1 MSRRLIKLAA
11 WIAGSAALLLG
22 LLWLVLWGLAA
33 SDWGRAK
40 VLELLNREVE
50 AATQAQLTLGDLE
63 GNPLTN
69 LVLRDV
75 SLRRGGRELARAA
88 EIELR
93 YNPLALLSGRV
104 HLGRLRLVRPW
115 VGLPLDL
122 PPDQGGGSLPGL
134 ALTIAR
140 LEVVDGGLE
149 AGGSLGR
156 LRRAEGVQL
165 EGEFSLD
172 ARGPRA
178 EARLAWANLSLDDLE
193 APLAVSGRVAADAKR
208 LTVESL
214 LVQAGRDHLEA
225 SGQYDWGKA
234 PRLNLKARGRI
245 TDWRTL
251 AGWSPAGA
259 PPPEPVDFRLE
270 ASGPQNACQVKAS
283 LQAAEGSL
291 DLAGRLNLDQPG
303 GELKAR
309 FAGLD
314 LSRLGLTQKATSL
327 GGSLELSS
335 QGWPGSRSS
344 QARLDC
350 GLDQTTWGDWQLKN
364 LTLRLRHQD
373 GHYRV
378 ESLELVGDQGRAQAS
393 GELIAPEDRAG
404 EQGPWR
410 AQGQVAFQD
419 LALPPDLLAG
429 LPEPLRQ
436 ARLNGLL
443 RGQGSLDAA
452 GEASLEL
459 SLDRSPLGPEL
470 ELTSLKASGGR
481 QAGKWRL
488 TALELTAPGLSF
500 KAQGRVDAEVA
511 DLEWELASPALALLR
526 PAVALAWDTVPP
538 ALAGALRAHGN
549 LRGPWSG
556 PALEAQAQAQ
566 ELDLGRGILHRAEL
580 ELSAP
585 DLVSHRQGRANLLLE
600 GLEGGDLPWHQVR
613 VELTGDG
620 RQASLR
626 VNGRGPLLDLALN
639 ATSPIPLQMPLRF
652 NLAGLSLTP
661 AGGQAWR
668 QQGQSALVVGAHNL
682 DLDRL
687 LLVQGQQRLELTGQV
702 SPGGRVRASLDLKNF
717 APAPWLPERGLPP
730 TTRLELNADLTG
742 TLVEPVMRLEGRLHG
757 LAWRRVGEGLVSFN
771 GRLGGGELSL
781 AGRVTWAEQPVL
793 DLNATL
799 GLDASLNPPNLE
811 LTAEGLNA
819 RLTGKDLPLHLL
831 APTMRGVRILGG
843 RLDLDLRAQGDPS
856 DPHLEGTA
864 ELSGGN
870 MVITPTGQRITDIN
884 LAFTARGREIILT
897 RGEADSGGH
906 LSLHGRMLLP
916 WKDAGR
922 VELKAQGKDLLVG
935 LGALGQVV
943 TDLDLDL
950 DGTPAAPK
958 ARALLHPSQAVIH
971 PRVAPPAALGD
982 VVLLRPGQTP
992 PPLDTEVNKAPRIFF
1007 PEPFHNLALEAWVDL
1022 GSGIRVVVDEG
1033 WVSLLGVVRVT
1044 KAAGGPLVFWDRYRT
1059 DNGVIMV
1066 ESRRFVVT
1074 GGDFIFEG
1082 RDRPDPALNVDVQ
1095 YRGGGT
1101 QIFITL
1107 QGTAFEPQ
1115 LQLSSEP
1122 PMSQADI
1129 LSVII
1134 FGRPTAGLNAGETRQ
1149 LSAQAL
1155 ALVGQGSRRE
1165 IEKILGPALSPDVF
1179 TVHSEISTGSALEAG
1194 KYLSTDLYLRYRQ
1207 NLSGEGGQNVGLEY
1221 RITDWLSLES
1231 QVGTT
1236 RDSGVDAILNWD
1248 FN

>member
-1 MSRRLIKLAA
+1 MSRRLVKLAA
-11 WIAGSAALLLG
+11 WIVGGTAILLG
-22 LLWLVLWGLAA
+22 LLWLALWGLAA

-50 AATQAQLTLGDLE
+50 AATQAQLTLGDLS

-69 LVLRDV
+69 LVLREV

-122 PPDQGGGSLPGL
+122 PPDPGGGSLPGL

-178 EARLAWANLSLDDLE
+178 EAQLAWASLSLEGLE
-193 APLAVSGRVAADAKR
+193 APLAVSGRVAADARR

-214 LVQAGRDHLEA
+214 LIQAGRDRLEA
-225 SGQYDWGKA
+225 SGQYDWGQTS
-234 PRLNLKARGRI
+234 RLNLKARGQI

-259 PPPEPVDFRLE
+259 PPPEPLSYQME
-270 ASGPQNACQVKAS
+270 ASGPLDACQVKAS

-309 FAGLD
+309 FADLD
-314 LSRLGLTQKATSL
+314 LSRLGLGTPPVNL
-327 GGSLELSS
+327 GGSLELSG
-335 QGWPGSRSS
+335 QGWPGDDKA
-344 QARLDC
+344 QARLHLALDQAVWADWRAQ
-350 GLDQTTWGDWQLKN
+350 GLD
-364 LTLRLRHQD
+364 LRLAQE
-373 GHYRV
+373 GGQYRV
-378 ESLELVGDQGRAQAS
+378 EALELVSERGRLQATGQLS
-393 GELIAPEDRAG
+393 APQARDG
-404 EQGPWR
+404 QQTPWR
-410 AQGQVAFQD
+410 AQGQIAFQD
-419 LALPPDLLAG
+419 LDLPPELLAR

-436 ARLNGLL
+436 ARLNGVL
-443 RGQGSLDAA
+443 RGQGDLSA
-452 GEASLEL
+452 GGDLALEL
-459 SLDRSPLGPEL
+459 ELGRSPLGPDL
-470 ELTSLKASGGR
+470 ELTSLRASGGR
-481 QAGKWRL
+481 QAGKWGL
-488 TALELTAPGLSF
+488 SALELTAPGLSL
-500 KAQGRVDAEVA
+500 KAQGRADAAGA
-511 DLEWELASPALALLR
+511 DLAWELASEDLARLR

-538 ALAGALRAHGN
+538 ALAGALQARGS

-556 PALEAQAQAQ
+556 PALEARAQAQ
-566 ELDLGRGILHRAEL
+566 ELDLGRGILHRADL

-600 GLEGGDLPWHQVR
+600 GLEAGDLPWHQVR
-613 VELTGDG
+613 AELSADG

-626 VNGRGPLLDLALN
+626 LNGRGPLLDLTLN
-639 ATSPIPLQMPLRF
+639 ATSPIPLQLPLRF

-687 LLVQGQQRLELTGQV
+687 LLAQGRQRLELTGQV
-702 SPGGRVRASLDLKNF
+702 SPGGRVRASLDLKDF
-717 APAPWLPERGLPP
+717 APAPWLPERGLPE

-742 TLVEPVMRLEGRLHG
+742 TLLEPVMRLEGRLHG

-799 GLDASLNPPNLE
+799 GLAASLNPPNLE

-843 RLDLDLRAQGDPS
+843 RLDLDLKAQGDPG
-856 DPHLEGTA
+856 DPHLEGA
-864 ELSGGN
+864 LALSGGN
-870 MVITPTGQRITDIN
+870 LVITPTGQRITDIN
-884 LAFTARGREIILT
+884 LAFSARGREIVLT

-971 PRVAPPAALGD
+971 PRVATPAALGD

-992 PPLDTEVNKAPRIFF
+992 PPLDTEIHKAPRIFF
-1007 PEPFHNLALEAWVDL
+1007 PEPFHNLALEARVDL
-1022 GSGIRVVVDEG
+1022 GPGIRVVVDEG

-1044 KAAGGPLVFWDRYRT
+1044 KAPGGPLVFWDRYRT